1 MEDIT
6 KDRARIMPLF
16 PRPFENN
23 DFCTRIDRDHISN
36 IGWDKFLTY
45 SSNLDIHFNR
55 ILIAFSNIASPHDS
69 TNIYPTDGFN
79 VNDSTKL
86 QRTFPDSVCV
96 CPACVTVYNVR
107 TLLRMETIN
116 YSSVVTAPVSPDASR
131 QRSFK
136 CNNRSAPFEPDV
148 NALAYEHS

>member
-6 KDRARIMPLF
+6 KDRARIIPLF

-23 DFCTRIDRDHISN
+23 FCTRIDRDYLEYRRN
-36 IGWDKFLTY
+36 KFLTF
-45 SSNLDIHFNR
+45 SLRTSIF
-55 ILIAFSNIASPHDS
+55 ILIEFSLRSDLL
-69 TNIYPTDGFN
+69 PTIRRYLNGWWFN
-79 VNDSTKL
+79 VNDSKL
-86 QRTFPDSVCV
+86 QRTFPALCDSMWPV
-96 CPACVTVYNVR
+96 CVTVYNVR

-116 YSSVVTAPVSPDASR
+116 YSSVVTAPVSRDASR

-148 NALAYEHS
+148 NALACEDS

>member
-1 MEDIT
+1 MLT
-6 KDRARIMPLF
+6 
-16 PRPFENN
+16 
-23 DFCTRIDRDHISN
+23 TRRNCNELS
-36 IGWDKFLTY
+36 LT
-45 SSNLDIHFNR
+45 
-55 ILIAFSNIASPHDS
+55 
-69 TNIYPTDGFN
+69 
-79 VNDSTKL
+79 
-86 QRTFPDSVCV
+86 VCV

>member
-1 MEDIT
+1 MGQILNVL
-6 KDRARIMPLF
+6 A
-16 PRPFENN
+16 
-23 DFCTRIDRDHISN
+23 
-36 IGWDKFLTY
+36 
-45 SSNLDIHFNR
+45 SNLDIHFNR